1 MDPRLALLVIW
12 LCLGALSRNQLLVS
26 ASALLI
32 VAYVT
37 GLHGVFGYL
46 EKQGLELGVLL
57 LTVSVLAPLASGR
70 LGWSEISGAFRG
82 AAGLTAVAA
91 GAVAAVLTRQGVTV
105 LRTHPEVVVGLTV
118 GTLVGAAAFRGV
130 PAGPLVAA
138 GLVAVVWRVLSIR

>member
-37 GLHGVFGYL
+37 GLPGVFGYL